1 MYIFIDES
9 GIHKLTDDSTVV
21 LAYVKIDDYPAIED
35 KVQTLEKQ
43 LGIETFH
50 WAHTIWKVKKLFMD
64 KVLSLPFSVKLAVI
78 KNPVNIGKQLEKL
91 LAHMIIEHGVYT
103 VFLDGKKPKWY
114 EKRIKKVLRDKGVS
128 INKLKSVKDSQVA
141 GIRIADMVA
150 GLSRSYF
157 DGKNLKEIKPYFE
170 RLQSKVILT
179 FHEDN

>member
-78 KNPVNIGKQLEKL
+78 KNPVNTACTLFFWTE
-91 LAHMIIEHGVYT
+91 
-103 VFLDGKKPKWY
+103 
-114 EKRIKKVLRDKGVS
+114 
-128 INKLKSVKDSQVA
+128 
-141 GIRIADMVA
+141 
-150 GLSRSYF
+150 
-157 DGKNLKEIKPYFE
+157 KNLSGMK
-170 RLQSKVILT
+170 RG
-179 FHEDN
+179 